1 MNRQTK
7 AQEEI
12 AIFEHSF
19 ERIQKA
25 FRLKDDAKAIKNY
38 LFEYDLADFL
48 VWVQQPIIDV
58 FGEIRTSLQL
68 RENSLVLT
76 LFANAENK
84 DELEDDLFERF
95 DDFDRIDNALK
106 YTDIELL

>member
-1 MNRQTK
+1 MNRPTK

-25 FRLKDDAKAIKNY
+25 FHLKNDAKEIKAY
-38 LFEYDLADFL
+38 LFEHDLADFL

-58 FGEIRTSLQL
+58 FGEIRTSLNL
-68 RENSLVLT
+68 SNARLSLT
-76 LFANAENK
+76 LFSGSEDK
-84 DELEDDLFERF
+84 DELENDLFERF

-106 YTDIELL
+106 HIDIELL

>member
-1 MNRQTK
+1 MERQTK

-25 FRLKDDAKAIKNY
+25 FRLKNGSKEIKNY
-38 LFEYDLADFL
+38 LFEHDLADFL

-58 FGEIRTSLQL
+58 FGEIRTALQL
-68 RENSLVLT
+68 RENRLILT
-76 LFANAENK
+76 LFTNAENK

-106 YTDIELL
+106 YIDIELL

>member
-58 FGEIRTSLQL
+58 FGEIRTALQL
-68 RENSLVLT
+68 RESRLVLT

-84 DELEDDLFERF
+84 DELENDLFERF

>member
-25 FRLKDDAKAIKNY
+25 FRLKNDSKDIKNY
-38 LFEYDLADFL
+38 LFEHDLADFL

-58 FGEIRTSLQL
+58 FGEIRTALQL
-68 RENSLVLT
+68 RENRLVLT

-84 DELEDDLFERF
+84 DELENDLFERF

-106 YTDIELL
+106 YIDIELL

>member
-19 ERIQKA
+19 ERIQKE
-25 FRLKDDAKAIKNY
+25 FRLKNDAKAIKNY
-38 LFEYDLADFL
+38 LFEHDLADFL

-68 RENSLVLT
+68 RENRLVLT
-76 LFANAENK
+76 LFSGSEDKN
-84 DELEDDLFERF
+84 ELEDDLFERF

-106 YTDIELL
+106 HIDIELL

>member
-58 FGEIRTSLQL
+58 FGEIRTALQL
-68 RENSLVLT
+68 RQNRLVLT
-76 LFANAENK
+76 LCANAENK
-84 DELEDDLFERF
+84 DELENDLFERF

>member
-1 MNRQTK
+1 MDRQAK
-7 AQEEI
+7 VQEEI

-19 ERIQKA
+19 EQIRKE
-25 FRLKDDAKAIKNY
+25 FRLNNDAKEIKAY
-38 LFEYDLADFL
+38 LFEHDLADFL

-58 FGEIRTSLQL
+58 FGEIKTSLQL
-68 RENSLVLT
+68 RADRLILT
-76 LFANAENK
+76 LFSNSDDKA
-84 DELEDDLFERF
+84 ELEDDLFERF

>member
-19 ERIQKA
+19 EQIQKA
-25 FRLKDDAKAIKNY
+25 FRLKNDSKDIKNY
-38 LFEYDLADFL
+38 LFEHDLADFL

-58 FGEIRTSLQL
+58 FGEARTSLQL
-68 RENSLVLT
+68 RETRLVLT
-76 LFANAENK
+76 LFSNVDNK
-84 DELEDDLFERF
+84 DELEDFLFERF

-106 YTDIELL
+106 YIDIELL

>member
-25 FRLKDDAKAIKNY
+25 FRLKDDAKAIKAY

-58 FGEIRTSLQL
+58 FGEIRTSLNL
-68 RENSLVLT
+68 SNALLVLT
-76 LFANAENK
+76 LFSGSDDKNEFEN
-84 DELEDDLFERF
+84 DLFERF

-106 YTDIELL
+106 YIDIELL

>member
-7 AQEEI
+7 VQEEI

-25 FRLKDDAKAIKNY
+25 FRLNDDAKAIKNY

-48 VWVQQPIIDV
+48 VWVQQPMIDV
-58 FGEIRTSLQL
+58 FGEIRTTLQL
-68 RENSLVLT
+68 RENRLVLM

-84 DELEDDLFERF
+84 DELENDLFERF
-95 DDFDRIDNALK
+95 DNFDRIDNALK
-106 YTDIELL
+106 YIDIELL

>member
-1 MNRQTK
+1 MNRHTK

-12 AIFEHSF
+12 AIFENSF

-25 FRLKDDAKAIKNY
+25 FRLENDSKDIKNY
-38 LFEYDLADFL
+38 LFEHDLADFL

-68 RENSLVLT
+68 RERRLVLT
-76 LFANAENK
+76 LFSNSENK
-84 DELEDDLFERF
+84 DELENNLFERF

-106 YTDIELL
+106 YIDIELL

>member
-19 ERIQKA
+19 ERIQKT
-25 FRLKDDAKAIKNY
+25 FRLKSDAKAIKAY
-38 LFEYDLADFL
+38 LFEHDLADFL

-58 FGEIRTSLQL
+58 FGEIKTSLQL
-68 RENSLVLT
+68 RENRLVLT
-76 LFANAENK
+76 LFSDSENK

-106 YTDIELL
+106 YVDIKQV

>member
-58 FGEIRTSLQL
+58 FGEIRTALQL
-68 RENSLVLT
+68 RENHLVLT
-76 LFANAENK
+76 LFSNAENK

>member
-1 MNRQTK
+1 MNRPTK

-19 ERIQKA
+19 ERIQRT
-25 FRLKDDAKAIKNY
+25 FRLNGDAKAIKNY
-38 LFEYDLADFL
+38 LFEHDLADFL

-58 FGEIRTSLQL
+58 FGEIRTSLNL
-68 RENSLVLT
+68 SNAHLVLT
-76 LFANAENK
+76 LFSGSEDK
-84 DELEDDLFERF
+84 DELENDLFERF

-106 YTDIELL
+106 YIDIKQV

>member
-19 ERIQKA
+19 DRIQKA

-58 FGEIRTSLQL
+58 FGEIRTALQL
-68 RENSLVLT
+68 RENRLVLT

>member
-19 ERIQKA
+19 ERIQRA
-25 FRLKDDAKAIKNY
+25 FRLNGDAKAIKNY
-38 LFEYDLADFL
+38 LFEHDLADFL

-58 FGEIRTSLQL
+58 FGEIRTALQL
-68 RENSLVLT
+68 REGHLVLM
-76 LFANAENK
+76 LFSGSENK

-106 YTDIELL
+106 YIDIQQV

>member
-25 FRLKDDAKAIKNY
+25 FRLKNDLKEIKNY
-38 LFEYDLADFL
+38 LFEHDLADFL

-58 FGEIRTSLQL
+58 FGEIRTALQL
-68 RENSLVLT
+68 RENRLVLT
-76 LFANAENK
+76 LFANVENK
-84 DELEDDLFERF
+84 DELENDLFERF

-106 YTDIELL
+106 YIDIELL

>member
-1 MNRQTK
+1 MNRPTK

-19 ERIQKA
+19 ERIQKT
-25 FRLKDDAKAIKNY
+25 FRLSGDAKAIKNY
-38 LFEYDLADFL
+38 LFEHDLADFL

-68 RENSLVLT
+68 REERLVLT
-76 LFANAENK
+76 LFWGSENK
-84 DELEDDLFERF
+84 DELENDLFERF

-106 YTDIELL
+106 HIDIQQV

>member
-19 ERIQKA
+19 ERIQKV

-38 LFEYDLADFL
+38 LFEYDLANFL

-58 FGEIRTSLQL
+58 FGEIRMSLQL
-68 RENSLVLT
+68 RENRLVLT

>member
-19 ERIQKA
+19 DRIQKA

-58 FGEIRTSLQL
+58 FGEIRTALQL
-68 RENSLVLT
+68 REERLVLT
-76 LFANAENK
+76 LFSNADNK

-106 YTDIELL
+106 YIDIELL

>member
-12 AIFEHSF
+12 AIFEHAF
-19 ERIQKA
+19 EQIQKA
-25 FRLKDDAKAIKNY
+25 FRLKADSKEIKNY
-38 LFEYDLADFL
+38 LFEHDLADFL

-58 FGEIRTSLQL
+58 FGEIRTALKL
-68 RENSLVLT
+68 HENRLVLT

-84 DELEDDLFERF
+84 DELENDLFERF

-106 YTDIELL
+106 YIDIELL

>member
-25 FRLKDDAKAIKNY
+25 FRLKDDTKAIKNY
-38 LFEYDLADFL
+38 LFEHDLADFL

-58 FGEIRTSLQL
+58 FGEIRTTLQL
-68 RENSLVLT
+68 RENRLILT

-106 YTDIELL
+106 HIDIELL

>member
-12 AIFEHSF
+12 AVFEQSF

-25 FRLKDDAKAIKNY
+25 FRLKNDAKEIKAY

-58 FGEIRTSLQL
+58 FGEIRTSLNL
-68 RENSLVLT
+68 SNALLVLT
-76 LFANAENK
+76 LFSGSDDKNEFEN
-84 DELEDDLFERF
+84 DLFERF

-106 YTDIELL
+106 YIDIELL

>member
-58 FGEIRTSLQL
+58 FGEIRTALQL
-68 RENSLVLT
+68 RESRLVLT

>member
-25 FRLKDDAKAIKNY
+25 FRLKNDSKEIKNY
-38 LFEYDLADFL
+38 LFEHDLADFL
-48 VWVQQPIIDV
+48 VWIQQPIIDV
-58 FGEIRTSLQL
+58 FGEIRTALQL
-68 RENSLVLT
+68 RENRLVLT
-76 LFANAENK
+76 LFTNAENK

-106 YTDIELL
+106 HIDIELL

>member
-7 AQEEI
+7 AQEEM

-19 ERIQKA
+19 ERIQKE
-25 FRLKDDAKAIKNY
+25 FRLIGDTKAIKNY

-48 VWVQQPIIDV
+48 VWMQQPIIDV
-58 FGEIRTSLQL
+58 FGEIRTTLQL
-68 RENSLVLT
+68 REGRLILT
-76 LFANAENK
+76 LLSNADNK
-84 DELEDDLFERF
+84 NELEDDLFERF

-106 YTDIELL
+106 HIDIELL

>member
-19 ERIQKA
+19 QRIQKV
-25 FRLKDDAKAIKNY
+25 FRLKDDAKAIKAY
-38 LFEYDLADFL
+38 LFEHDLADFL

-58 FGEIRTSLQL
+58 FGEIKTSMQL
-68 RENSLVLT
+68 HEGHLVLM
-76 LFANAENK
+76 LFSGSENK

-106 YTDIELL
+106 YIDIQQV

>member
-1 MNRQTK
+1 MQTMSK
-7 AQEEI
+7 AQEEM

-19 ERIQKA
+19 ERIQKE
-25 FRLKDDAKAIKNY
+25 FRLNGDTKAIKNY

-58 FGEIRTSLQL
+58 FGEIRTALQL
-68 RENSLVLT
+68 REERLVLT
-76 LFANAENK
+76 LFSGSEDK

-106 YTDIELL
+106 HIDIELL

>member
-25 FRLKDDAKAIKNY
+25 FRLKDDARAIKAY
-38 LFEYDLADFL
+38 LFEHDLADFL

-58 FGEIRTSLQL
+58 FGEIRTALQL
-68 RENSLVLT
+68 RENRLVLT

-84 DELEDDLFERF
+84 DELENDLFERF
-95 DDFDRIDNALK
+95 DDFGRIDNALK
-106 YTDIELL
+106 YIDIELL

>member
-12 AIFEHSF
+12 SIFEHSF
-19 ERIQKA
+19 EQIQKV
-25 FRLKDDAKAIKNY
+25 FRLKDDAKAIKAY
-38 LFEYDLADFL
+38 LFEHDLADFL

-58 FGEIRTSLQL
+58 FSEIRTALQL
-68 RENSLVLT
+68 RENRLVLM
-76 LFANAENK
+76 LFSNAENK

-106 YTDIELL
+106 YIDIELL

>member
-58 FGEIRTSLQL
+58 FGEIRTAFQL
-68 RENSLVLT
+68 RESRLVLT